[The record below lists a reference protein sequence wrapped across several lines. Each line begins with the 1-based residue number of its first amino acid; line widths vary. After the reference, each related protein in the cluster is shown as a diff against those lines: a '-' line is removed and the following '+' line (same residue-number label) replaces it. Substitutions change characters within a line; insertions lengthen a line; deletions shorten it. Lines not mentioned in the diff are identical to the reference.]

1 MIERPEELLAMQPS
15 LALDRRTSVE
25 SLRSAARWIAHDPLA
40 DSRVFD
46 GARWLGD
53 GALVE
58 GQFAQRRKPSRHPHT
73 NMAKAAL
80 NMLTR
85 TIADSFA
92 KERVIVCSVDP
103 GWVSPQ
109 NPFAQDAAMR
119 ASGFAPPLDAE
130 DGAARVLDPVFRAK
144 NGEPVEHG
152 ALFKDFVVAPW

>member
-1 MIERPEELLAMQPS
+1 VLVAR
-15 LALDRRTSVE
+15 
-25 SLRSAARWIAHDPLA
+25 LRA
-40 DSRVFD
+40 
-46 GARWLGD
+46 
-53 GALVE
+53 ALVEAAIRRGAAFVRNVTAIE